1 MKKYSADY
9 FEKKYKILF
18 DKLIIKEGFIDD
30 IKKTRKELGI
40 PVESGF
46 AEISHLAEFIMKKLT
61 KSEQRYLAFS
71 AFTDRYNR
79 KKGED
84 SIAEGHK
91 EELIDA
97 FMEETN
103 GMLIPLDVMVNLC
116 TMIDDHTNLFT
127 ARRVLSENKKLSKF
141 NPAVHALFKKFFNVD
156 LLDFRIAICFIETY
170 LFLGEKGIQHYI
182 RKKISCPNC
191 RYIGVD
197 HFSPN
202 RNHMEGQD
210 EGPFSKK
217 YIFNKSTVKQLSSYF
232 DSVFIIVKPYAT
244 KEQVLNYIADNWDSL
259 KEHVIQKNQFYKQ
272 WDVKPGE
279 IKESN
284 TRRNKFVYE
293 LYKLPKKELLKKY
306 AGTRNLSL
314 AGIYK
319 ESIISAILEEQYDLK
334 MTPDAIKKCAT
345 RFAKSINIKK
355 EPRDIGDI

>member
-18 DKLIIKEGFIDD
+18 DKLIIKEGFLGD
-30 IKKTRKELGI
+30 IEKTRKELGI
-40 PVESGF
+40 PVENGF

-61 KSEQRYLAFS
+61 KSEQRFLAFS
-71 AFTDRYNR
+71 AFANRYNH
-79 KKGED
+79 KKRED
-84 SIAEGHK
+84 AIAEGHQD
-91 EELIDA
+91 ELLDA

-103 GMLIPLDVMVNLC
+103 GMLIPLDVMVSLYAV
-116 TMIDDHTNLFT
+116 IDDHSNLFT
-127 ARRVLSENKKLSKF
+127 ASRVFSENKKLSKLY
-141 NPAVHALFKKFFNVD
+141 PVVHAIFQKFFKVD
-156 LLDFRIAICFIETY
+156 LLDARIAIHFIERY
-170 LFLGEKGIQHYI
+170 LFLGEKGVQGYVQ
-182 RKKISCPNC
+182 KKVACPNC
-191 RYIGVD
+191 KYIGVD

-202 RNHMEGQD
+202 RNDMEGQD

-217 YIFNKSTVKQLSSYF
+217 YIFKKSTVKRLSSYF

-244 KEQVLNYIADNWDSL
+244 KEQVLNYIEDNWDSL

-284 TRRNKFVYE
+284 TKKNKFVYE

-306 AGTRNLSL
+306 TGIKNLSI

-334 MTPDAIKKCAT
+334 MTPDAVKKCAT
-345 RFAKSINIKK
+345 RFAKSISIKK